1 MSTRQ
6 ALEDTI
12 NGDIESMHPATLRG
26 FHVLATHVDEIR
38 TSMKKSSDRLIG
50 AVIIGNGSL
59 ILTAII
65 TAIRL
70 S

>member
-12 NGDIESMHPATLRG
+12 NGDLDEVDPALLRG
-26 FHVLATHVDEIR
+26 LHVVSSHVDEIR
-38 TSMKKSSDRLIG
+38 HQMKRNSDRLIG
-50 AVIIGNGSL
+50 AVIVGNGSL